1 MRHMPHHPP
10 HTTQHTPHTT
20 HHTPRL
26 QKAVPAIKHINRLL
40 NMRNSIIGKIIILFV
55 LMFILLLSP
64 VIYQSY
70 NSFQQAKSYRE
81 LIDNIIY
88 ANQLNLDVSEKIEPI
103 VWNIVAGKSQ
113 FETSGVMPLIADIR
127 VRMTEIRNNTDSIDN
142 RGIMDISLRALSI
155 LENYLIRLRTQIEE
169 RYRVEENEKLLEEI
183 RVCVAGINDL
193 LLEFSSQQV
202 KEAAVM
208 NELMSERSNRN
219 LVVNLSLTGVVII
232 VGVFAFWYISNSLM
246 NPIDK
251 LLSMSNKISEGDFSH
266 RVELATSDEF
276 NSLAV
281 GMNTMSEQIE
291 LLLERGIE
299 EQKQVQMMEHRVLQ
313 AQIRPHFLYNTLDAI
328 IWAAEADNM
337 DDVITLVASLSSF
350 FRISLSHGI
359 DFIPISDEIEH
370 VRNYLVIQQIRYSDV
385 LSYEIIVDEGIPNQK
400 ILKLLLQP
408 LVENALYHG
417 IKNTRER
424 GKITV
429 SIKKEG
435 EKLRFSVADT
445 GIGMTPE
452 RLEELINDVKYGSGE
467 KGYGLFNVNRRL
479 KLYYGI
485 QDGIDIKSE
494 YRKGTEVSFV
504 LHP

>member
-1 MRHMPHHPP
+1 VFTIR
-10 HTTQHTPHTT
+10 
-20 HHTPRL
+20 
-26 QKAVPAIKHINRLL
+26 IINRLL
-40 NMRNSIIGKIIILFV
+40 NIRNSIIGKIVILFV
-55 LMFILLLSP
+55 LMFVLLLSP

-70 NSFQQAKSYRE
+70 NTFQQERSYRE

-103 VWNIVAGKSQ
+103 VWNIVAGKSK
-113 FETSGVMPLIADIR
+113 FETSGIMPLIVDIR
-127 VRMTEIRNNTDSIDN
+127 ARMVEIRNQTDSIEN

-155 LENYLIRLRTQIEE
+155 LEDYLIMLRTQIEE
-169 RYRVEENEKLLEEI
+169 RYPVVENEKLLEEI

-208 NELMSERSNRN
+208 NELMSLRSNRN
-219 LVVNLSLTGVVII
+219 LVVNLSLTGIVVI
-232 VGVFAFWYISNSLM
+232 VGMFAFWYISRSLM
-246 NPIDK
+246 NPIEK
-251 LLSMSNKISEGDFSH
+251 LLRMSNRISEGDFSH

-276 NSLAV
+276 NELAV

-299 EQKQVQMMEHRVLQ
+299 EQKQMQMMEHKVLQ
-313 AQIRPHFLYNTLDAI
+313 AQISPHFLYNTLDAI

-337 DDVITLVASLSSF
+337 SDVITLVTSLSSF

-385 LSYEIIVDEGIPNQK
+385 LTYEIIVDEAIPDVK

-408 LVENALYHG
+408 LVENSLYHG
-417 IKNTRER
+417 IKNTRDR
-424 GKITV
+424 GKISV
-429 SIKKEG
+429 SITSEG
-435 EKLRFSVADT
+435 EKLRFRVADT

-452 RLEELINDVKYGSGE
+452 RLEELVHDVRHGSGE
-467 KGYGLFNVNRRL
+467 KGYGLYNVNRRL

-485 QDGIDIKSE
+485 QDGIEIKSE
-494 YRKGTEVSFV
+494 YKHGTEVSFT
-504 LHP
+504 LNL